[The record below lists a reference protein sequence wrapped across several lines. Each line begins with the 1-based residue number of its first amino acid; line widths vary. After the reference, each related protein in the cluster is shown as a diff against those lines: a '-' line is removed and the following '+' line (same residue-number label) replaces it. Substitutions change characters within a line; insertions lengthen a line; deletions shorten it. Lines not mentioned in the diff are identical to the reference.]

1 VTVGNAL
8 HATWQWLGRV
18 RRRFRLWRRGR
29 PFWGG
34 LILMLAGAQLWLS
47 TNFNP
52 FHFEISFGPT
62 GFLVILL
69 PLILL
74 LCGFLVWFTPQHRVF
89 YGVIGTV
96 TAIYSLLGLNLGG
109 WFIGTLLGI
118 LGGSLVISWTPIAP
132 HSPATADPAGDGDAD
147 TPDGPDAHA
156 DDATTQEQPP
166 VPGQPTGPLTDAT
179 PDETQVSPV
188 RAPRQNP
195 RTFVAAALPLL
206 MTAAFAAPLA
216 ISAPDSEPCPPEV
229 EVTQELTGEES
240 EEERRTL
247 LGRWYDWWT
256 DWWTSEDEPESA
268 EDVDESSP
276 SEVESSPSPSPS
288 PSPAPSPSP
297 SPTEPCPE
305 PSPTAEPGPS
315 ATSTAPEDPP
325 GVPDKE
331 ATGSESP
338 EPTPAPE
345 LTPPPVLAVSSDQP
359 LVSADPALM
368 TADRLDLRGFRFE
381 GIVDLP
387 TAEGTITT
395 LKFTFDRASNTNFTL
410 MTNRASDPQTTT
422 ADTLVLSGD
431 VEFYASRLSGNA
443 LGFIPMTLEADS
455 PTLIVDLL
463 ELIKLPLPIFFT
475 DVEQELVFTHGATLT
490 ATGFGQS

>member
-8 HATWQWLGRV
+8 PATWRWLGRV

-52 FHFEISFGPT
+52 LHFEISFGPT

-69 PLILL
+69 PLILV
-74 LCGFLVWFTPQHRVF
+74 LCGFLVWFMPQHRIF
-89 YGVIGTV
+89 YGIIATV
-96 TAIYSLLGLNLGG
+96 TALYSLLGLNLGG
-109 WFIGTLLGI
+109 WFLGMLLGI

-132 HSPATADPAGDGDAD
+132 HSPATADPAQGPGDGDAD
-147 TPDGPDAHA
+147 TPGGPDAHA
-156 DDATTQEQPP
+156 DDATTHQQPT

-179 PDETQVSPV
+179 PDQTQVSPV
-188 RAPRQNP
+188 QAPRQNP

-216 ISAPDSEPCPPEV
+216 TTDPDSEPCPPEA
-229 EVTQELTGEES
+229 EVTQELTGEEP

-247 LGRWYDWWT
+247 LGRLYDWWT
-256 DWWTSEDEPESA
+256 GWWTGEDESEST
-268 EDVDESSP
+268 EDVDGSSP
-276 SEVESSPSPSPS
+276 SEVESSPSPSLS
-288 PSPAPSPSP
+288 PTL
-297 SPTEPCPE
+297 TEPCPE
-305 PSPTAEPGPS
+305 PSPS
-315 ATSTAPEDPP
+315 ATSTAPDGPP
-325 GVPDKE
+325 GEPDE
-331 ATGSESP
+331 ETTGSGSP
-338 EPTPAPE
+338 EPTQAPE
-345 LTPPPVLAVSSDQP
+345 LTPPPVLAVPSNQP

-368 TADRLDLRGFRFE
+368 TADHLDLRGFRFE

-395 LKFTFDRASNTNFTL
+395 LKFTFDRATNTNFTL
-410 MTNRASDPQTTT
+410 ATNRANDPQTIT

-431 VEFYASRLSGNA
+431 VEFYASRFSGNA

-455 PTLIVDLL
+455 PTLIADLL
-463 ELIKLPLPIFFT
+463 ELINLPLPIFFT
-475 DVEQELVFTHGATLT
+475 NVEQELVFTHGATLT
-490 ATGFGQS
+490 ATGFNQS